1 MEHDNIKRLRK
12 EEKIIKMTKKEK
24 VVLPEENF
32 ECVILET
39 RKKKKYIKK

>member
-12 EEKIIKMTKKEK
+12 EERIIKTTKKEK
-24 VVLPEENF
+24 VVLPEENL
-32 ECVILET
+32 ECDILET